1 MKRKD
6 EVNLYIV
13 GAGVSGLIAAQILE
27 SKGYSPTIIE
37 ATDRVGGRI
46 KTDLVEGYQLD
57 HGFQVMLEAYPKSQE
72 YLDYESLELQPLLP
86 GAILLKDGSTQ
97 TLGDPLRTL
106 SLAIPTVL
114 ASAGSIRDKIKILKL
129 NNALSDKSL
138 EAIFNSDELTTLKY
152 LKNYGFSDRII
163 NSFFKPFFSGIFLEG
178 ELQTSSRMFEFIYKM
193 FGEGL
198 AVIPKAGI
206 GAIADQ
212 LKGKLKK
219 TKFLFNTRVQ
229 QITSE
234 KIILEDNTE
243 LISDS
248 TLIATEA
255 STLVSNLKNQG
266 VDWKSVDN
274 LYFEVD
280 SLRIDKPIIGLFH
293 KKSSLINNIFYPSIL
308 ETESSGKKHILSVS
322 IVREH
327 NFSESELIEAIKL
340 ELKEQA
346 NILNCRFLKRYHIA
360 KALPK
365 LENVRYSIPP
375 TETQLMT
382 GIFLAGDQQLNGSL
396 NAAILSGE
404 QAALGLL
411 QVLEGGLIK

>member
-1 MKRKD
+1 MNKK
-6 EVNLYIV
+6 NKKIYII
-13 GAGVSGLIAAQILE
+13 GAGVSGLTAAICIE
-27 SKGYSPTIIE
+27 KEGYSPVLIE
-37 ATDRVGGRI
+37 STNDVGGRV
-46 KTDLVEGYQLD
+46 KTEKYKGFFLD
-57 HGFQVMLEAYPKSQE
+57 HGFQVLLTSYPLAKKFLNYNDLNLQKLMPGSLVLKNGLS
-72 YLDYESLELQPLLP
+72 YL
-86 GAILLKDGSTQ
+86 I
-97 TLGDPLRTL
+97 GDPFRRFGFLF
-106 SLAIPTVL
+106 PTVFSKL
-114 ASAGSIRDKIKILKL
+114 LSFKDKLKILKL
-129 NNALSDKSL
+129 KNILKKKSI
-138 EAIFNSDELTTLKY
+138 EEIFDSKETSTMNY
-152 LKNYGFSDRII
+152 LKNFGFSQKAIQ
-163 NSFFKPFFSGIFLEG
+163 NFFIPFFGGVFLENKL
-178 ELQTSSRMFEFIYKM
+178 ETSSRMFEFIYKM

-308 ETESSGKKHILSVS
+308 ETESCGKKHILSVS

-375 TETQLMT
+375 TETQLLT